1 MPDTK
6 VVKQVD
12 PRERILDF
20 PMAAD
25 AVISIGDI
33 VVLNTATVASGVAE
47 RASVAT
53 TLTGLGIAVEAK
65 DNTGGAAG
73 DERIHVSTA
82 PHALTLEAGSLDY
95 SNLGDTVYA
104 VDENTID
111 GDDAGA
117 TRSAYGVLTH
127 VDADG
132 QLFVRP
138 TIASL

>member
-1 MPDTK
+1 MPDRKVTK
-6 VVKQVD
+6 QAD

-20 PMAAD
+20 PMAAN

-33 VVLNTATVASGVAE
+33 VVLNTATVATGVAE
-47 RASVAT
+47 RASTAL

-82 PHALTLEAGSLDY
+82 PHALALEAGALDY
-95 SNLGDTVYA
+95 SDLGATVYA
-104 VDENTID
+104 VDELIVD
-111 GDDAGA
+111 GDDAGG

-127 VDADG
+127 IDADG
-132 QLFVRP
+132 NLFIRP